1 MIGHRLSD
9 FTLEPNET
17 VIAIEHEDST
27 IRGVFL
33 SNYEIAKGDSLICA
47 KFVN

>member
-17 VIAIEHEDST
+17 IIAIENEGGSV
-27 IRGVFL
+27 RGVFL
-33 SNYEIAKGDSLICA
+33 SNYEIAKGDNLICA
-47 KFVN
+47 KFVD